1 MAYQDIS
8 VIASYQDESLLRNQ
22 NASGLEVLMQLQ
34 EHSLTYA
41 LFDKSQRKILCLESF
56 STQQPKINH
65 LCNYLFQQK
74 LSQIPINKIR
84 IAFTSPYSTL
94 VPESL
99 YQSNKINT
107 FLSFNFSTLPQNATT
122 LSNKLTHLHSYNI
135 YAVPSEMYEVS
146 HLFKNVSTYH
156 FATPLLESF
165 AINFPN
171 STTKSALIHIQ
182 DSHFELLIFSSHQL
196 VLFNSFTYKTPED
209 IAYYI
214 LFTLEQLK
222 ISPKEINAIV
232 AGEIEKK
239 SDYYSILYTYIKHL
253 KLAQRPKEINYSY
266 VLNEIPS
273 HYYYLL
279 FNLVV
284 CE

>member
-8 VIASYQDESLLRNQ
+8 VIASYLDESLLRNQ
-22 NASGLEVLMQLQ
+22 NASGLDVLIQLK
-34 EHSLTYA
+34 ENYLTYA
-41 LFDKSQRKILCLESF
+41 LFDKPQKKILCLESF
-56 STQQPKINH
+56 STQLPNTSL
-65 LCNYLFQQK
+65 LCNYLIQEK
-74 LSQIPINKIR
+74 LSQIPINQVR
-84 IAFTSPYSTL
+84 LALTSPYSTL

-99 YQSNKINT
+99 YQSDKINT
-107 FLSFNFSTLPQNATT
+107 FLSFNFSTLPQHTT
-122 LSNKLTHLHSYNI
+122 ALSDRLTHLHSYNI
-135 YAVPSEMYEVS
+135 YAVPSEMYEAGQ
-146 HLFKNVSTYH
+146 LFKNVSTYH

-165 AINFPN
+165 AINFPS

-182 DSHFELLIFSSHQL
+182 DSHFELLIFNSHQL

-209 IAYYI
+209 IAYYT

-222 ISPKEINAIV
+222 MSPNEINTIV

-253 KLAQRPKEINYSY
+253 KPAQRPKEINYSY